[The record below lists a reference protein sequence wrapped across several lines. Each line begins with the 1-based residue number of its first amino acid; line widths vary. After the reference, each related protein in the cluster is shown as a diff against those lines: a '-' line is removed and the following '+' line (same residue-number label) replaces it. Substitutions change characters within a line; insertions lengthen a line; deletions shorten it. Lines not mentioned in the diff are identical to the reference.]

1 MSSLWQDIRVAVRGY
16 AKEPLFTLVVLAV
29 LGLGMGANSA
39 IFSFVYGVLL
49 RPLDYPRPSELLDI
63 SQRNSETGQRQF
75 MSPPNYFDLRDHIQ
89 TSMGLAA
96 YWTPNVTITG
106 TGGVPEKVLAA
117 TCSSSIFDVVGVGPI
132 AGRAFIADD
141 DVPGARRVAMIGH
154 GLWQRRF
161 GADPAAIGRELI
173 LDGMP
178 TLIVGVMPPD
188 FAFPVAGT
196 ELWVPLRLSR
206 TQPPNPAITPGGYR
220 GYNILSVVGRL
231 KPGVTGEEAR
241 AEFAIVG
248 AQLARAYPE
257 TNRHTELTADSLQDT
272 VVGPIRPALLLLL
285 GAVACVLLIACANI
299 ASLLLVRAIRRSREI
314 TIRMALG
321 ADRARIV
328 RQMFTE
334 SLVLALAGGGI
345 ALVVSAWLLDLLLRV
360 APPGI
365 PRLEQVRIDGGVMA
379 FTLLI
384 AMAAGLIFGLAPAF
398 QVHSHRLHDALAASG
413 RGLVAG
419 AQQRARQVLVVGEIA
434 LSLMLLIGATLLIQS
449 FARIQRVDVGFRSA
463 AVLTVDRIELPP
475 GRAAAASSAAF
486 FESLVRAL
494 RTVPGVESAAVT
506 LGLPLDPR
514 ARFFVDESTF
524 SIPGQPPVP
533 AAERP
538 AAPLHVVSSDYFAVI
553 GVPLRAGRYFTEHD
567 GADAPGVV
575 IINET
580 MARRFWPN
588 DNPIG
593 RRIAHDL
600 SIVPR
605 QQTVRAIV
613 GVVGDVRHFAVE
625 RAAEP
630 QMFVPHAQM
639 PWPSMAVVLRS
650 RLDAQALTREVRQTV
665 WSVDGTLPV
674 PPLRGLDDLF
684 AGAVGQPRFRAWLLG
699 LFGAMAVLLAMTGLY
714 GTMAYSAQQHTR
726 EIGLRMALGATPQ
739 QATARLLRNGLT
751 IAALGMMLGLAG
763 SFAVARALSTML
775 FGVGTSDPATFIAA
789 PALLVL
795 LAALACY
802 LPMRQA
808 RRLDPL
814 KAINANS

>member
-1 MSSLWQDIRVAVRGY
+1 MSSVWQDIRVAVRGY

-49 RPLDYPRPSELLDI
+49 RPLDYPHASELLDI

-75 MSPPNYFDLRDHIQ
+75 MSPPNYFHLREQIQ
-89 TSMGLAA
+89 TSIGLAA
-96 YWTPNVTITG
+96 YWTPHVTITG

-117 TCSSSIFDVVGVGPI
+117 TCSSSIFDVVGVSPI

-141 DVPGARRVAMIGH
+141 DVSSARRVAVIGH

-161 GADPAAIGRELI
+161 GADPAAIGRELT

-196 ELWVPLRLSR
+196 ELWLPLRLSR

-231 KPGVTGEEAR
+231 KPGVTAEEAR
-241 AEFAIVG
+241 AEFALVG

-257 TNRHTELTADSLQDT
+257 TNRHTELTADSLQDA

-285 GAVACVLLIACANI
+285 GAVGCVLLIACANI

-321 ADRARIV
+321 ADRARLA

-345 ALVVSAWLLDLLLRV
+345 GVVVSAWLLELLLRV

-365 PRLEQVRIDGGVMA
+365 PRLEQVRIDGRVMA

-384 AMAAGLIFGLAPAF
+384 AMAAGLLFGLAPAF
-398 QVHSHRLHDALAASG
+398 QVRSHRLHDALVASG

-419 AQQRARQVLVVGEIA
+419 AQQRARQALVVGEIA

-475 GRAAAASSAAF
+475 GRTAAASSAAF

-494 RTVPGVESAAVT
+494 RSVPGVESAAVT

-553 GVPLRAGRYFTEHD
+553 GVPLKAGRWFTEHD

-575 IINET
+575 IINDT

-605 QQTVRAIV
+605 QQTVRTIV
-613 GVVGDVRHFAVE
+613 GIVGDVRHFAVE

-665 WSVDGTLPV
+665 WSMDGTLPV
-674 PPLRGLDDLF
+674 PPLRDLDDLF

>member
-49 RPLDYPRPSELLDI
+49 RPLDYPHASELLDI

-75 MSPPNYFDLRDHIQ
+75 MSPPNYFDLREQRQ

-106 TGGVPEKVLAA
+106 PGGVPEKVLAA

-141 DVPGARRVAMIGH
+141 DIPGARRVAVIGH

-206 TQPPNPAITPGGYR
+206 TQPPNPAITPGAYR

-231 KPGVTGEEAR
+231 KPGVTAEEAR
-241 AEFAIVG
+241 AEFTLVG

-257 TNRHTELTADSLQDT
+257 TNRHTELTADSLQDA

-285 GAVACVLLIACANI
+285 GAAACVLLIACANI

-321 ADRARIV
+321 ADRARIA

-365 PRLEQVRIDGGVMA
+365 PRLEQVRMDGGVMA
-379 FTLLI
+379 FTALI
-384 AMAAGLIFGLAPAF
+384 AMAAGLLFGLAPAF
-398 QVHSHRLHDALAASG
+398 QVRSHRLHNALVASG

-419 AQQRARQVLVVGEIA
+419 AQQRARQALVVGEIA

-538 AAPLHVVSSDYFAVI
+538 SAPLHVVSSDYFTVI
-553 GVPLRAGRYFTEHD
+553 GVPLKAGRWFTEHD

-605 QQTVRAIV
+605 QQTVRTIV

-650 RLDAQALTREVRQTV
+650 RLDAQALTREVRETV
-665 WSVDGTLPV
+665 WSIDGTLPV

>member
-16 AKEPLFTLVVLAV
+16 AKEPLFTLAVLAI

-49 RPLDYPRPSELLDI
+49 RPLDYPHASELLDI

-75 MSPPNYFDLRDHIQ
+75 MSPPNYFDLREQIQ

-117 TCSSSIFDVVGVGPI
+117 TCSSSIFDVVGVSPM

-141 DVPGARRVAMIGH
+141 DVSGARRVAVIGH

-161 GADPAAIGRELI
+161 GADPAAIGRELT

-206 TQPPNPAITPGGYR
+206 TQPPNPAITPGAYR

-231 KPGVTGEEAR
+231 KPGVTADEAR
-241 AEFAIVG
+241 AEFALVS

-257 TNRHTELTADSLQDT
+257 TNRHTALTAESLQDA
-272 VVGPIRPALLLLL
+272 VIGPIRPALLLLL

-321 ADRARIV
+321 ADRARLA

-345 ALVVSAWLLDLLLRV
+345 GVVVSAWLLDLLLRV

-384 AMAAGLIFGLAPAF
+384 AMAAGLLFGLAPAF
-398 QVHSHRLHDALAASG
+398 QVRSHRLHDALLASG

-419 AQQRARQVLVVGEIA
+419 AQQRARQALVIGEIA

-475 GRAAAASSAAF
+475 GRTAAASSAAF

-494 RTVPGVESAAVT
+494 RNVPGVESAAVT

-538 AAPLHVVSSDYFAVI
+538 SAPLHVVSSDYFAVI
-553 GVPLRAGRYFTEHD
+553 GVPLRAGRWFTEHD

-665 WSVDGTLPV
+665 WSIDGTLPV

-751 IAALGMMLGLAG
+751 IAALGMMFGLAG

>member
-49 RPLDYPRPSELLDI
+49 RPLDYPHASELVDI
-63 SQRNSETGQRQF
+63 SQRNTETGLRQF
-75 MSPPNYFDLRDHIQ
+75 MSPPNYFDLREQTQ
-89 TSMGLAA
+89 TSVRLAA

-106 TGGVPEKVLAA
+106 TGGNPERVLAA
-117 TCSSSIFDVVGVGPI
+117 TCSSSIFDVAGVGPI
-132 AGRAFIADD
+132 AGRAFLADD
-141 DVPGARRVAMIGH
+141 DVADARRVAVIGH

-161 GADPAAIGRELI
+161 GADPAAIGRELT
-173 LDGMP
+173 LDGVP
-178 TLIVGVMPPD
+178 TLIVGVMPPT

-196 ELWVPLRLSR
+196 ELWIPLRLSR
-206 TQPPNPAITPGGYR
+206 TQPPNPAIAPGAYR
-220 GYNILSVVGRL
+220 GYNILSIVGRL
-231 KPGVTGEEAR
+231 RPGVTIDQAR
-241 AEFAIVG
+241 AEFATIG
-248 AQLARAYPE
+248 AQLARAYPD
-257 TNRHTELTADSLQDT
+257 TNRHAELSVESLQDA
-272 VVGPIRPALLLLL
+272 VVGPLRPALLLLL

-321 ADRARIV
+321 ADRARLA

-345 ALVVSAWLLDLLLRV
+345 GLVVSAWLLDVLLRV

-365 PRLEQVRIDGGVMA
+365 PRLEQVRIDGEVMT

-384 AMAAGLIFGLAPAF
+384 AMAAGLLFGLAPAF
-398 QVHSHRLHDALAASG
+398 QVRSHRLHDALVASG

-419 AQQRARQVLVVGEIA
+419 SQQRARQALVVCEIA

-449 FARIQRVDVGFRSA
+449 FARMQRVDVGFRSA
-463 AVLTVDRIELPP
+463 AVLTVDRVELPP
-475 GRAAAASSAAF
+475 GRTAAAASAAF

-494 RTVPGVESAAVT
+494 RNIPGVEAAAVT

-514 ARFFVDESTF
+514 AAFFVDDSTF
-524 SIPGQPPVP
+524 SIPGQALVR

-553 GVPLRAGRYFTEHD
+553 GVPLKAGRWFTERD
-567 GADAPGVV
+567 RADTPGVV

-605 QQTVRAIV
+605 QQTVREIV

-639 PWPSMAVVLRS
+639 PWPSMALVLRS
-650 RLDAQALTREVRQTV
+650 HLDAQTLTREVRQTV
-665 WSVDGTLPV
+665 WSLDGTLPV

-684 AGAVGQPRFRAWLLG
+684 AEAVGQPRFRAWLLG
-699 LFGAMAVLLAMTGLY
+699 LFGAVAVVLAMTGLY
-714 GTMAYSAQQHTR
+714 GTMAYSTQQHTP

-751 IAALGMMLGLAG
+751 IAALGMVLGLAG

-789 PALLVL
+789 PVVLVL
-795 LAALACY
+795 LTALACY
-802 LPMRQA
+802 LPIRQA

>member
-1 MSSLWQDIRVAVRGY
+1 
-16 AKEPLFTLVVLAV
+16 
-29 LGLGMGANSA
+29 
-39 IFSFVYGVLL
+39 
-49 RPLDYPRPSELLDI
+49 
-63 SQRNSETGQRQF
+63 
-75 MSPPNYFDLRDHIQ
+75 
-89 TSMGLAA
+89 
-96 YWTPNVTITG
+96 
-106 TGGVPEKVLAA
+106 
-117 TCSSSIFDVVGVGPI
+117 
-132 AGRAFIADD
+132 
-141 DVPGARRVAMIGH
+141 
-154 GLWQRRF
+154 
-161 GADPAAIGRELI
+161 
-173 LDGMP
+173 
-178 TLIVGVMPPD
+178 
-188 FAFPVAGT
+188 
-196 ELWVPLRLSR
+196 
-206 TQPPNPAITPGGYR
+206 
-220 GYNILSVVGRL
+220 
-231 KPGVTGEEAR
+231 
-241 AEFAIVG
+241 
-248 AQLARAYPE
+248 
-257 TNRHTELTADSLQDT
+257 
-272 VVGPIRPALLLLL
+272 
-285 GAVACVLLIACANI
+285 
-299 ASLLLVRAIRRSREI
+299 
-314 TIRMALG
+314 MALG
-321 ADRARIV
+321 ADRARLA

-345 ALVVSAWLLDLLLRV
+345 GLVVSAWLLDVLLRV

-365 PRLEQVRIDGGVMA
+365 PRLEQVRIDAGVMA

-384 AMAAGLIFGLAPAF
+384 ATAAGLLFGLAPAF
-398 QVHSHRLHDALAASG
+398 LVRSHRLHDALAASG

-419 AQQRARQVLVVGEIA
+419 SQQRARQALVVGEIA
-434 LSLMLLIGATLLIQS
+434 LSLMLMIGATLLIQS
-449 FARIQRVDVGFRSA
+449 FARMQRVDVGFRSA
-463 AVLTVDRIELPP
+463 AVLTIDRVELPP
-475 GRAAAASSAAF
+475 GRTAAASSAAF
-486 FESLVRAL
+486 FESLVQAL
-494 RTVPGVESAAVT
+494 RNVPGVEAAAVT

-514 ARFFVDESTF
+514 ASFFVDDSTF
-524 SIPGQPPVP
+524 SIPGQAPVP

-538 AAPLHVVSSDYFAVI
+538 SAPLHVVSSDYFAVI
-553 GVPLRAGRYFTEHD
+553 GVPLKAGRWFTERD
-567 GADAPGVV
+567 GADTPGVV

-605 QQTVRAIV
+605 QQTVREIV

-665 WSVDGTLPV
+665 WSLDGTIPV

-684 AGAVGQPRFRAWLLG
+684 AEAVGQPRFRAWLLG

-714 GTMAYSAQQHTR
+714 GTMAYSAQQHTP

-751 IAALGMMLGLAG
+751 IAALGMVLGLAG

-789 PALLVL
+789 PVLLVL

-802 LPMRQA
+802 LPIRQA